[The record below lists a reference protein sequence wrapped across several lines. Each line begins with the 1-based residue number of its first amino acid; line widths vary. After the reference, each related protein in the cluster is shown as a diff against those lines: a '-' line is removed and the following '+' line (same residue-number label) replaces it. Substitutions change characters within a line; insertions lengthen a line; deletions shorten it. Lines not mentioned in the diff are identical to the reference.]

1 VLLQATDRKRMD
13 RSLRIKFPN
22 FYSAAVIFGLV
33 LCAANGASAQ
43 TVYGT
48 LRGVTN
54 FEIAVEPLDA
64 DARGCGV
71 SEAKLTE
78 AVRSGSKNAGF
89 NLGGY
94 DYSIYVRISSLP
106 RESDCFSSID
116 VEVRYVGKLPLPE
129 YPNGNQVR
137 AVLWSN
143 GTIIISPRNQ
153 HGREV
158 ASVITLLVKGLV
170 EDWIQDN
177 SRQSAG

>member
-1 VLLQATDRKRMD
+1 MD

-22 FYSAAVIFGLV
+22 FCTAVAIFGLA

-43 TVYGT
+43 TLHGT
-48 LRGVTN
+48 LRGVTD

-64 DARGCGV
+64 DANACGV
-71 SEAKLTE
+71 REAKLVE
-78 AVRSGSKNAGF
+78 AVKNGSENAGYS
-89 NLGGY
+89 LGGY
-94 DYSIYVRISSLP
+94 DYSIYVRISSLL

-116 VEVRYVGKLPLPE
+116 IEVRYVSKLPLPN
-129 YPNGNQVR
+129 YPNGTQIR

-158 ASVITLLVKGLV
+158 VSVITLLVKGLA
-170 EDWIQDN
+170 EDWIRDN